1 MILCDKCSGRM
12 IVDRVFTTYDH
23 LEIYCL
29 MCGKR
34 KMFRYPE
41 QNGKWV
47 KWIMK
52 LERERVKINGNSL

>member
-1 MILCDKCSGRM
+1 MILCSKCSGRM
-12 IVDRVFTTYDH
+12 LVDRVFTTHDH

-34 KMFRYPE
+34 EIFKYPDRH
-41 QNGKWV
+41 GKKI